1 MQPAKKLELDQ
12 LVKAISKHIT
22 SSEDSDILLLIEPLS
37 SSEIARLLEALPGRS
52 RAYVSQHISP
62 ALSGE
67 VLLKLHRDVRRSV
80 IETMPTEELQQ
91 CLSTLQMDELAD
103 IDDDLPLSVMNDVVG
118 AMDAQR
124 LERYNLVRTFPDD
137 TAGGLMDV
145 DATAIRSDISLKT
158 VYRYLCQHRRRLGE
172 LPEHLDSLVV
182 VDRSNRV
189 LGTLALSDLASLNN
203 SLPVSDVMN
212 TSATF
217 IHSSTPANEVARLF
231 RDLDLLSAPVVDTN
245 NFLLGRI
252 TVDDI
257 IDVLGDQA
265 DKEIFSKAG
274 LSKDHDMFSPVLE
287 SSINRAVWLGTNL
300 VTAFIAAA
308 VIGMF
313 EASIEQLVALAVLMP
328 VVASMGGITGSQ
340 TLTVVTRGMALQQ
353 VGRANIALLTV
364 HELKVSAINGAL
376 WASVVFLVAYFWYQ
390 DWQLGAVF
398 GVALF
403 VVSLAG
409 TFSGALIPILLK
421 NMGIDPAIAGGV
433 ILTTITDAIGF
444 LVFLG
449 AATKFLL

>member
-1 MQPAKKLELDQ
+1 MKPEKSLELHQ
-12 LVKAISKHIT
+12 LVAVVSKYVE
-22 SSEDSDILLLIEPLS
+22 SSEGHKILSLIEPLS
-37 SSEIARLLEALPGRS
+37 VSEIARLLEALPGKF
-52 RAYVSQHISP
+52 RASVAQHISP
-62 ALSGE
+62 ELSGE

-80 IETMPTEELQQ
+80 IETMLPEALQQ
-91 CLSTLQMDELAD
+91 CLSTLQTDELAD
-103 IDDDLPLSVMNDVVG
+103 IDDDLPLSVMNDIVG
-118 AMDAQR
+118 AMDAQK
-124 LERYNLVRTFPDD
+124 LERYNLVREFPDD

-145 DATAIRSDISLKT
+145 DATAIRADVSLKT
-158 VYRYLCQHRRRLGE
+158 VYRYLCRHRRRVGE

-189 LGTLALSDLASLNN
+189 QGILPLSDLASLNN
-203 SLPVSDVMN
+203 TLPVSQVMN

-217 IHSSTPANEVARLF
+217 IDSLTPANEVAQLF
-231 RDLDLLSAPVVDTN
+231 RDRDLFSAPVVDAN
-245 NFLLGRI
+245 NRLLGRI

-257 IDVLGDQA
+257 IDVLADEA
-265 DKEIFSKAG
+265 DKKLFSNAG

-287 SSINRAVWLGTNL
+287 SSVNRAVWLGTNL
-300 VTAFIAAA
+300 VTAFFAAA

-313 EASIEQLVALAVLMP
+313 EASIEQIVALAVLMP
-328 VVASMGGITGSQ
+328 VVASMGGVTGSQ

-353 VGRANIALLTV
+353 VGRANIIPLTL

-376 WASVVFLVAYFWYQ
+376 WATVVFLVANFWYQ

-421 NMGIDPAIAGGV
+421 NMGVDPAIAGGV

>member
-1 MQPAKKLELDQ
+1 MKPAKKLELDQ
-12 LVKAISKHIT
+12 LVKVISKHIA
-22 SSEDSDILLLIEPLS
+22 SSKDPDILLLIEPLS
-37 SSEIARLLEALPGRS
+37 SSEIARLLEALPGRL
-52 RAYVSQHISP
+52 RASLSQHISP
-62 ALSGE
+62 ALNGE

-80 IETMPTEELQQ
+80 IETMPPEELQQ

-103 IDDDLPLSVMNDVVG
+103 IDDDLPLSVMSDVVG

-124 LERYNLVRTFPDD
+124 LERYNLVRAFPDD

-158 VYRYLCQHRRRLGE
+158 VYRYLCQHIRRLGE

-217 IHSSTPANEVARLF
+217 IHSSTPANEVAQLF
-231 RDLDLLSAPVVDTN
+231 RDLDLLSAPVVDAN
-245 NFLLGRI
+245 NCLLGRI

-274 LSKDHDMFSPVLE
+274 LNKDHDMFSPVLE

-340 TLTVVTRGMALQQ
+340 TLTVVTRGMALKQ
-353 VGRANIALLTV
+353 VGRANIAPLAV

>member
-1 MQPAKKLELDQ
+1 MQPAKKLELDK
-12 LVKAISKHIT
+12 LVKVISKHIA

-37 SSEIARLLEALPGRS
+37 SSEIARVLEALPGRS
-52 RAYVSQHISP
+52 RASVSQHISP

-182 VDRSNRV
+182 VDRSSRV

-353 VGRANIALLTV
+353 VGRANIAPLTV

>member
-1 MQPAKKLELDQ
+1 MTYRGT
-12 LVKAISKHIT
+12 I
-22 SSEDSDILLLIEPLS
+22 
-37 SSEIARLLEALPGRS
+37 SEIARLLEALPGKF
-52 RAYVSQHISP
+52 RASVLRHISP

-67 VLLKLHRDVRRSV
+67 VLLKLNRDVRRSV
-80 IETMPTEELQQ
+80 IETMAPEELQQ

-103 IDDDLPLSVMNDVVG
+103 IDDDLPLSVVSDIVG

-124 LERYNLVRTFPDD
+124 LERYELVREFPDD

-145 DATAIRSDISLKT
+145 DATAIRSDVSLKT
-158 VYRYLCQHRRRLGE
+158 VYRYLCVYRRRVGE

-182 VDRSNRV
+182 VDRNNRV
-189 LGTLALSDLASLNN
+189 QGTLALSDLASLNN
-203 SLPVSDVMN
+203 TLPVSQVMN
-212 TSATF
+212 TSETS
-217 IHSSTPANEVARLF
+217 IDSLTPANEVARLF
-231 RDLDLLSAPVVDTN
+231 RDLDLLSAPVVDAN
-245 NFLLGRI
+245 NRLLGRI

-257 IDVLGDQA
+257 LDVLGDET

-287 SSINRAVWLGTNL
+287 SSLNRAVWLGTNL
-300 VTAFIAAA
+300 VTAFVAAA

-313 EASIEQLVALAVLMP
+313 EASIEQIVALAVLMP

-353 VGRANIALLTV
+353 VGRANIAPLTA

-376 WASVVFLVAYFWYQ
+376 WASVVFLVAYFWYE

-403 VVSLAG
+403 VVSLVG
-409 TFSGALIPILLK
+409 TFSGALIPMLLK

-444 LVFLG
+444 LIFLG